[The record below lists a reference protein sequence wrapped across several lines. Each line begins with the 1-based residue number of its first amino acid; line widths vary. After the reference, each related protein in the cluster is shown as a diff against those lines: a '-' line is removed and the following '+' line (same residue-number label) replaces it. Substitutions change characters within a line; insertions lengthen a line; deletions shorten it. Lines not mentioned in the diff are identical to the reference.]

1 MSISIH
7 LHLRIKVF
15 VVMADELFEGRSELD
30 VVFRRECGITGV
42 DEQSLVVFELYGADY
57 IVLAGF

>member
-1 MSISIH
+1 
-7 LHLRIKVF
+7 
-15 VVMADELFEGRSELD
+15 MADELFEGRSELD